1 MFKTI
6 DEIIPDPESLLESIR
21 SVGYSLKEAISDLI
35 DNSISANASSIR
47 VIINLEDDGEFHL
60 IDNGDGM
67 DHQKLVSS
75 FRLGSTNPKT
85 TREENDLGRFGMG
98 MKTASLSQCRS
109 VTVTSKQNNCI
120 VSRTLDLD
128 EVSKQKKWVIG
139 EKEIH
144 SEIVK
149 QLDDLEHGTIISW
162 EKIDQIGI
170 SEEEHYNLLIDLENY
185 ISLCFHRFME
195 RTNKRVSFYLNDS
208 KEPIQPVSPVVEGSQ
223 VFSEIAID
231 RVDSKMKAITIPIR
245 KENRVNSLFN
255 SLELFN
261 GVENQQGIYIYRSD
275 RLLCFGGWLGIVK
288 PNNSYKL
295 CRVIIDFKNDYSSDK
310 VWSID
315 IKKTKADIPFEY
327 RQEIKN
333 FVKKAQLDS
342 AKKIGRYNRKERRDA
357 EGKLYDNAY
366 LWQVDKNKNY
376 GFWEYK
382 LNIENPLFSGL
393 LTKMPRKDLQI
404 ILDII
409 SRDLPI
415 SDIIQN
421 NDEQP
426 ANHDTLYA
434 EIDHVEILEKEKYA
448 AKLALNN
455 ALMLGIT
462 KYDAIEHIL
471 QSEPFSRHKNELSKY
486 LKDV

>member
-1 MFKTI
+1 MFKTT

-47 VIINLEDDGEFHL
+47 VIINLEGEGEFHL

-109 VTVTSKQNNCI
+109 VTVTSKQNKCV

-149 QLDDLEHGTIISW
+149 QLDNIEHGTIISW
-162 EKIDQIGI
+162 EKIDHTDV
-170 SEEEHYNLLIDLENY
+170 SKEENDNLLLDVRNY

-195 RTNKRVSFYLNDS
+195 RTNNKISFYLNDVLI
-208 KEPIQPVSPVVEGSQ
+208 KPISPVVEGSQ
-223 VFSEIAID
+223 IFSEIALDDI
-231 RVDSKMKAITIPIR
+231 DSKMRAFTIPIR
-245 KENRVNSLFN
+245 KDNNSSSIFN

-261 GVENQQGIYIYRSD
+261 GLENQQGIYIYRSD

-295 CRVIIDFKNDYSSDK
+295 CRVIIDFKNDYSSDSK
-310 VWSID
+310 WSID
-315 IKKTKADIPFEY
+315 IKKTKAEIPYEY
-327 RQEIKN
+327 RQEIKRFVQKAQKDSSIKIGKYN
-333 FVKKAQLDS
+333 RVEMGSSIRNLYENAELWVIKKNTKYGYWDYSLNIDNPIFKGLLEKVKK
-342 AKKIGRYNRKERRDA
+342 KEL
-357 EGKLYDNAY
+357 KVL
-366 LWQVDKNKNY
+366 
-376 GFWEYK
+376 
-382 LNIENPLFSGL
+382 
-393 LTKMPRKDLQI
+393 
-404 ILDII
+404 LDII
-409 SRDLPI
+409 SRNIPI
-415 SDIIQN
+415 ADIIDN
-421 NDEQP
+421 NDEEP

-434 EIDHVEILEKEKYA
+434 EIDLEDILANEKKHAQQLLQIFLQSGE
-448 AKLALNN
+448 
-455 ALMLGIT
+455 T
-462 KYDAIEHIL
+462 KSEAIEKIL
-471 QSEPFSRHKNELSKY
+471 SVEPFVRHKQELSDF
-486 LKDV
+486 LKK

>member
-1 MFKTI
+1 MFKTT

-47 VIINLEDDGEFHL
+47 VIINLEGEGEFHL

-109 VTVTSKQNNCI
+109 VTVTSKQNNSV

-144 SEIVK
+144 SEVVS
-149 QLDDLEHGTIISW
+149 QLDDLDHGTIISW
-162 EKIDQIGI
+162 EKIDHTNV
-170 SEEEHYNLLIDLENY
+170 SKEENDNLLLEVRNY

-195 RTNKRVSFYLNDS
+195 RTNNKISFYLNDVLI
-208 KEPIQPVSPVVEGSQ
+208 KPISPVVEGSQ
-223 VFSEIAID
+223 IFSEIALDDI
-231 RVDSKMKAITIPIR
+231 DSKMRAFTIPIR
-245 KENRVNSLFN
+245 KDNNSFSIFN

-261 GVENQQGIYIYRSD
+261 GLENQQGIYIYRSN

-295 CRVIIDFKNDYSSDK
+295 CRVIIDFKNDYSSDSK
-310 VWSID
+310 WSID
-315 IKKTKADIPFEY
+315 IKKTKAEIPYEY
-327 RQEIKN
+327 RQEIKRFVQKAQKDSSIKIGKYN
-333 FVKKAQLDS
+333 RVEMGSSIRNLYENAELWVIKKNTKYGYWDYSLNIDNPIFKGLLEKVKK
-342 AKKIGRYNRKERRDA
+342 KEL
-357 EGKLYDNAY
+357 KVL
-366 LWQVDKNKNY
+366 
-376 GFWEYK
+376 
-382 LNIENPLFSGL
+382 
-393 LTKMPRKDLQI
+393 
-404 ILDII
+404 LDII
-409 SRDLPI
+409 SRNIPI
-415 SDIIQN
+415 ADIIDN
-421 NDEQP
+421 NDEEP

-434 EIDHVEILEKEKYA
+434 EIDLEDILANEKKHAQQLLQIFLQSGE
-448 AKLALNN
+448 
-455 ALMLGIT
+455 T
-462 KYDAIEHIL
+462 KSEAIEKIL
-471 QSEPFSRHKNELSKY
+471 SVEPFVRHKQELSDF
-486 LKDV
+486 LKK

>member
-1 MFKTI
+1 MFKTT

-47 VIINLEDDGEFHL
+47 VIINLEGDGEFHL

-109 VTVTSKQNNCI
+109 VTVTSKQNNSV

-144 SEIVK
+144 SEVVS
-149 QLDDLEHGTIISW
+149 QLDDLDHGTIISW
-162 EKIDQIGI
+162 EKIDHTNV
-170 SEEEHYNLLIDLENY
+170 SKEENDNLLLEVRNY

-195 RTNKRVSFYLNDS
+195 RTNNKISFYLNDVLI
-208 KEPIQPVSPVVEGSQ
+208 KPISPVVEGSQ
-223 VFSEIAID
+223 IFSEIALDDI
-231 RVDSKMKAITIPIR
+231 DSKMRAFTIPIR
-245 KENRVNSLFN
+245 KDNNSFSIFN

-261 GVENQQGIYIYRSD
+261 GLENQQGIYIYRSN

-295 CRVIIDFKNDYSSDK
+295 CRVIIDFKNDYSSDSK
-310 VWSID
+310 WSID
-315 IKKTKADIPFEY
+315 IKKTKAEIPYEY
-327 RQEIKN
+327 RQEIKRFVQKAQKDSSIKIGKYN
-333 FVKKAQLDS
+333 RVEMGSSIRNLYENAELWVIKKNTKYGYWDYSLNIDNPIFKGLLEKVKK
-342 AKKIGRYNRKERRDA
+342 KEL
-357 EGKLYDNAY
+357 KVL
-366 LWQVDKNKNY
+366 
-376 GFWEYK
+376 
-382 LNIENPLFSGL
+382 
-393 LTKMPRKDLQI
+393 
-404 ILDII
+404 LDII
-409 SRDLPI
+409 SRNIPI
-415 SDIIQN
+415 ADIIDN
-421 NDEQP
+421 NDEEP

-434 EIDHVEILEKEKYA
+434 EIDLEDILANEKKHAQQLLQIFLQSGE
-448 AKLALNN
+448 
-455 ALMLGIT
+455 T
-462 KYDAIEHIL
+462 KSEAIEKIL
-471 QSEPFSRHKNELSKY
+471 SVEPFVRHKQELSDF
-486 LKDV
+486 LKK